1 MKRTIFIV
9 VMASLYAVNAYAD
22 QKQTPV
28 ATDKQIFK
36 AEEHIGVPFPTKKA
50 AIDTAV
56 KAWEQGNPAK
66 PIIGQGGIV
75 LYPYGQATPTLVCS
89 PLRVCLL
96 ELQRGE
102 VLDSAVVGNSVQW
115 QIKPTYSGEGATER
129 PIIAIK
135 PTQTGLQTN
144 LAVTTN
150 RRTYYLNLV
159 SRNTGMIPMAG
170 FYYPEDMVMQ
180 WRKQKAATADAE
192 QAKAQR
198 TVADLPN
205 FSVEAMDFDY
215 HIRGHAYFRPL
226 QVFSVEGKTYIKMP
240 PKVQYR
246 QAPILLLQ
254 GRNGNTRIVNYQYIH
269 RQWII
274 IDSLF
279 HKADLVI
286 GKGSDQVKVEVVHEG
301 HF

>member
-1 MKRTIFIV
+1 MKRTIFLF
-9 VMASLYAVNAYAD
+9 ALAGLYGVNAYAD
-22 QKQTPV
+22 NTPTPPP
-28 ATDKQIFK
+28 TDKQIFK
-36 AEEHIGVPFPTKKA
+36 AEENIGIPFPTKQA
-50 AIDTAV
+50 AINTAV
-56 KAWEQGNPAK
+56 KAWQEGNPAK

-96 ELQRGE
+96 ELQKGE
-102 VLDSAVVGNSVQW
+102 QLDSAVVGNSVQW
-115 QIKPTYSGEGATER
+115 QIKATYSGEGAIER

-135 PTQTGLQTN
+135 PTQNGLHTN
-144 LAVTTN
+144 LAITTN

-159 SRNTGMIPMAG
+159 SRETGMIPMAG
-170 FYYPEDMVMQ
+170 FYYPEQMVIQ
-180 WRKQKAATADAE
+180 WRKQKQAASEAE
-192 QAKAQR
+192 KAKAER
-198 TVADLPN
+198 TIADLPS

-215 HIRGHAYFRPL
+215 KIRGQAYFRPL

-240 PKVQYR
+240 AQTQYR
-246 QAPILLLQ
+246 QAPILLIQ
-254 GRNGNTRIVNYQYIH
+254 GQNGNTRIVNYQYIH

-274 IDSLF
+274 VDSLF

-286 GKGSDQVKVEVVHEG
+286 GKGSDQVKVQVVHEG